1 MTALDVRALEE
12 RALNAWPA
20 QQSLSVGGWVFRS
33 AGGCTKRA
41 NSANALSP
49 WASFETVRREA
60 EAFYLRKNQPAIFR
74 LSPLAGPGPDAA
86 LEAAGY
92 TRLDPSV
99 VMVSPL
105 ARREAPDEVELKN
118 TPSDEWLDG
127 TAAANSVPPAQRPA
141 HDSIVRGIAQPA
153 GFAILRRDGHAVGFG
168 LAVRERGAVGLY
180 DIAIDPAWRGKGC
193 GRAMTHAL
201 MGWGQAGGAG
211 AAYLQVHENNKIAI
225 GLYERLGFREA
236 YHYHYRAPPG

>member
-20 QQSLSVGGWVFRS
+20 QQTLSVGGWVFRS

-60 EAFYLRKNQPAIFR
+60 EAYYAQKGLPAIFR
-74 LSPLAGPGPDAA
+74 LSPLAPAACDAA

-92 TRLDPSV
+92 RRLDPSV
-99 VMVSPL
+99 VMVAPL
-105 ARREAPDEVELKN
+105 GRQDEHAVELASA
-118 TPSDEWLDG
+118 PSGEWLDG
-127 TAAANSVPPAQRPA
+127 TAAANNVPTELRAA
-141 HDSIVRGIAQPA
+141 HDAIVNGIAVPA
-153 GFAILRRDGHAVGFG
+153 CFATLRQDGAAIGFG
-168 LAVRERGAVGLY
+168 LAVRERGAVGLF
-180 DIAIDPAWRGKGC
+180 DIAVAPAWRGQGC
-193 GRAMTHAL
+193 GRAITHAL
-201 MGWGQAGGAG
+201 MGWGQSGGAG
-211 AAYLQVHENNKIAI
+211 AAYLQVNESNKIAI